1 MNLRAEHPES
11 DEHQAAIDDCPRSV
25 CLTVAGLPTGI
36 SRSRDIQGKEAKFLG
51 SIFARWDGAVEIYH
65 LNSDEFDSDF
75 ADVAR
80 FII

>member
-1 MNLRAEHPES
+1 M
-11 DEHQAAIDDCPRSV
+11 
-25 CLTVAGLPTGI
+25 AGLPTGI
-36 SRSRDIQGKEAKFLG
+36 SRSRDIQGKEAKVLG